1 MFRAQGMSAP
11 ITDGLAQFLMEVV
24 TPSMMD
30 GVLGIGLGVCASLT
44 INIAAEWPTT
54 MEVASVRS

>member
-1 MFRAQGMSAP
+1 MSAP

-24 TPSMMD
+24 TLSMMD